1 MAAIAAGFC
10 MVQYS
15 TWVTKHLVANHLRS
29 IASVWPLIMKNMMHL
44 NVSKCLVLTKLSVES
59 NKHE

>member
-44 NVSKCLVLTKLSVES
+44 NVSTVNALC
-59 NKHE
+59 